1 LRSFRPGDTK
11 KDEATMAETIS
22 LNPGLDREALRA
34 AFAKTRRLHIP
45 GVLTPGAAK
54 RVHQCLAGEVD
65 WHLVFNEGEKVHTL
79 YPEQVKALTD
89 AQKAQIRQIVVSQAR
104 KGFQFLYNDYNIY
117 DYYLNGKNREH
128 FLARFHEFLNG
139 EPFLSLIRE
148 ITGFSTVRFAD
159 SQATAY
165 GPGHFLT
172 MHHDEIA
179 GKNRKLAYVFNFTP
193 EWKMDWGGVLQ
204 FLGKDGNVEGGFV
217 PTFNA
222 LNLFAVPQDHA
233 VSYVAPFAPAIRY
246 SITGWLRETDD
257 AALLKKIKG

>member
-1 LRSFRPGDTK
+1 MTD
-11 KDEATMAETIS
+11 ATDTIS
-22 LNPGLDREALRA
+22 LNPGLDRGGLKA

-45 GVLTPGAAK
+45 DILTIDSAR
-54 RVHQCLAGEVD
+54 RVHACLTGEVE
-65 WHLVFNEGEKVHTL
+65 WHLVFNEGDKVHTL

-89 AQKAQIRQIVVSQAR
+89 AQKNQIRQIVVGQAR

-117 DYYLNGKNREH
+117 DYYLNGKERGH

-139 EPFLSLIRE
+139 DAFLSFIRE
-148 ITGFSTVRFAD
+148 ITGFASVRFAD

-172 MHHDEIA
+172 QHHDEIA

-193 EWKMDWGGVLQ
+193 GWNMDWGGILQ
-204 FLGKDGNVEGGFV
+204 FLGNDGNVECGFV
-217 PTFNA
+217 PAFNA
-222 LNLFAVPQDHA
+222 LNLFSVPQDHA
-233 VSYVAPFAPAIRY
+233 VSYVAPYAPAIRY

-257 AALLKKIKG
+257 SALLKKIQG

>member
-1 LRSFRPGDTK
+1 
-11 KDEATMAETIS
+11 MAKASDILE
-22 LNPGLDREALRA
+22 LNPLLDRAALQA

-45 GVLTPGAAK
+45 DILTREAAQ
-54 RVHQCLAGEVD
+54 RIHQCLTSEVD

-79 YPEQVKALTD
+79 YPVQVKALTE
-89 AQKAQIRQIVVSQAR
+89 AQKSQIRQIVVSQAR

-117 DYYLNGKNREH
+117 DYYLNGKDREH
-128 FLARFHEFLNG
+128 FLARFHEFLNS
-139 EPFLSLIRE
+139 EAFLSFIRE
-148 ITGFSTVRFAD
+148 ITGFASVRFAD

-172 MHHDEIA
+172 QHHDEIA

-193 EWKMDWGGVLQ
+193 GWKMDWGGILQ
-204 FLGKDGNVEGGFV
+204 FLGRDGNVECGFV

-257 AALLKKIKG
+257 AAFLKKIRG